1 MSSIIRPMMPANN
14 KRRKAPTVGSLSN
27 LQPRGWL
34 GARAV
39 VALQSWAVVVV
50 LRSGTGAVRR
60 CVGGAAAQGRTVSV
74 RLVILD
80 LVLVLEGCQAR
91 LDLVEL
97 RGVHDV
103 LLTRRQHG
111 GHLLLGVG
119 NPVGGHGVRGEG
131 LGDRA
136 RLLLFLR

>member
-27 LQPRGWL
+27 LQPREWL
-34 GARAV
+34 GAGAV
-39 VALQSWAVVVV
+39 VALQGWTVIVI
-50 LRSGTGAVRR
+50 LRSGAGAVRR

-97 RGVHDV
+97 RGINHI
-103 LLTRRQHG
+103 LLTR
-111 GHLLLGVG
+111 
-119 NPVGGHGVRGEG
+119 
-131 LGDRA
+131 
-136 RLLLFLR
+136 